1 MFATTRQFLIEEAR
15 VRLMM
20 LRRTTVVLVAALLA
34 GCGQDGPRRPA
45 AERSVSGAAPS
56 AAGPSVAEPP
66 TAAPP
71 ATPPQATLP
80 LGGRSIF
87 PAYRVV
93 AYYGTAGNAAL
104 GVLGED
110 TPDRI
115 LPRLRR
121 AAKGFATADRKVQLA
136 YELIASVARASPGA
150 DGDYSQMIDM
160 GQIRRYVDAARRQK
174 VLVVLDL
181 QPGRGTFLTQAKQLE
196 PFLREPH
203 VGLALDPEWR
213 MPKGKVPGRTIGRVG
228 ASEVNQVSAY
238 LAGVVERHDL
248 PEKLFVLHQFR
259 ASMLPDVTKVVR
271 RPGLATVQ
279 HVDGFGSRS
288 EKDATWTRL
297 RRPQQFHLGYK
308 LFYDED
314 VRRYAPRDVLKFRP
328 VPEYVSYQ

>member
-1 MFATTRQFLIEEAR
+1 MRP
-15 VRLMM
+15 M
-20 LRRTTVVLVAALLA
+20 LLGRTTVVLVVALLA
-34 GCGQDGPRRPA
+34 GCDQDGTRQPA
-45 AERSVSGAAPS
+45 AERSVSRPAPS
-56 AAGPSVAEPP
+56 ATEPSLVQPS
-66 TAAPP
+66 AAPP
-71 ATPPQATLP
+71 ATPPPTLP

-87 PAYRVV
+87 PEYRVV

-121 AAKGFATADRKVQLA
+121 AAKGFATTDRTVQPA
-136 YELIASVARASPGA
+136 YELIASVAQASPGA

-160 GQIRRYVDAARRQK
+160 RQIRRYVDAARRQQ

-181 QPGRGTFLTQAKQLE
+181 QPGRGDFLTQAKQLE

-213 MPKGKVPGRTIGRVG
+213 MPRGKVPGRAIGQVG
-228 ASEVNQVSAY
+228 ATEVNEVSAY
-238 LAGVVERHDL
+238 LAGLVERHNL

-279 HVDGFGSRS
+279 HIDGFGTRS
-288 EKDATWTRL
+288 EKDATWARL
-297 RRPQQFHLGYK
+297 RRPQQFHMGYK

-314 VRRYAPRDVLKFRP
+314 VQRYAPRDVLKFRP